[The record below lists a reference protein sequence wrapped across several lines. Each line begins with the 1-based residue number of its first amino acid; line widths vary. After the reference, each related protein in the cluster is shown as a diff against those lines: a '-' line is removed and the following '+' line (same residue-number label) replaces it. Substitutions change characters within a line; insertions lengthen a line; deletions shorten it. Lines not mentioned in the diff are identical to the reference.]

1 MYATLSKL
9 SNCTIIRSPNAAFAF
24 LAYKGIGMAHYAESM
39 AHFRSS
45 AHPEDLLPFKLF
57 ETPQEKVTHTIWK
70 ISSPIVMTLG
80 TIGNTLA
87 IVVLS
92 KKKMRRMP
100 SSLFLFV
107 LAVSDL
113 LMLYIGLLRRCIKV
127 YNDIDIRDFTLTG
140 CKVHIF
146 LVYFIKH
153 FSAWL
158 LVAVALERFISV
170 WFPFRAK
177 TICTHR
183 NAALGVCA
191 IAVALVGIHLH
202 FFWTQGERIVHIA
215 NSNRTRRYACNQR
228 EKFDDFLNQIWSG
241 LEASIFTY
249 IPFTIMLLCNILII
263 FRLARARLQR
273 RRLGATSH
281 GSHDSIR
288 MTTMTGMLL
297 SATFTFLILNT
308 PVSLY
313 LSGQSTFWKEER
325 RRNHNFEIFWVITQQ
340 LMYLNNA
347 INFFLYFISSP
358 RFRQELKKLF
368 DVCRFNRTQIQPY
381 ASGQGTATR
390 IHTIT
395 TGQSTL

>member
-1 MYATLSKL
+1 
-9 SNCTIIRSPNAAFAF
+9 
-24 LAYKGIGMAHYAESM
+24 MAHYEESM
-39 AHFRSS
+39 AYLRGSVHL
-45 AHPEDLLPFKLF
+45 EDLLPFKRF
-57 ETPQEKVTHTIWK
+57 ETPQEEVADTIWK
-70 ISSPIVMTLG
+70 VSSPIVMTLG

-100 SSLFLFV
+100 SSLFLIV

-113 LMLYIGLLRRCIKV
+113 LMLYLGLLRHCIRV
-127 YNDIDIRDFTLTG
+127 FNEVDIREFTLTG
-140 CKVHIF
+140 CRTHVF
-146 LVYFIKH
+146 LVYFINH
-153 FSAWL
+153 LSAWL

-183 NAALGVCA
+183 NAGLGICA
-191 IAVALVGIHLH
+191 IAVALVGINLH
-202 FFWTQGERIVHIA
+202 FFWTYGEKIVPIA
-215 NSNRTRRYACNQR
+215 NSNKTRRYACNQR
-228 EKFDDFLNQIWSG
+228 EKFDDFFKEIWPG

-249 IPFTIMLLCNILII
+249 IPFTIMLVSNTLII

-273 RRLGATSH
+273 KRLVATSH

-297 SATFTFLILNT
+297 AATFTFLILNT

-313 LSGQSTFWKEER
+313 LSGQSTFWKDER
-325 RRNHNFEIFWVITQQ
+325 KRNHNFKIFWVITQQ

-358 RFRQELKKLF
+358 RFRQELKRLF
-368 DVCRFNRTQIQPY
+368 DACKFNRTQIQPY

>member
-1 MYATLSKL
+1 
-9 SNCTIIRSPNAAFAF
+9 
-24 LAYKGIGMAHYAESM
+24 MAQYEKSM
-39 AHFRSS
+39 AQLRSS
-45 AHPEDLLPFKLF
+45 AHLEDLLP
-57 ETPQEKVTHTIWK
+57 ETPQEEAAHTIWK

-100 SSLFLFV
+100 SSLFLIV
-107 LAVSDL
+107 LAVSDV
-113 LMLYIGLLRRCIKV
+113 LMLYIGLLRHCIRV
-127 YNDIDIRDFTLTG
+127 FNEVDIRELTLTG
-140 CKVHIF
+140 CKVHVF
-146 LVYFIKH
+146 LVFFIKH

-170 WFPFRAK
+170 WFPFGAK

-191 IAVALVGIHLH
+191 IAVALVGINLH
-202 FFWTQGERIVHIA
+202 FFWTFAKRIVPIT
-215 NSNRTRRYACNQR
+215 NSNKTRRYACNHRQ
-228 EKFDDFLNQIWSG
+228 KFDDFFNEIWPG

-249 IPFTIMLLCNILII
+249 IPFTIMLVCNTLII

-273 RRLGATSH
+273 KRHGATSH
-281 GSHDSIR
+281 GSHHSIR

-297 SATFTFLILNT
+297 AATFTFLILNT

-325 RRNHNFEIFWVITQQ
+325 RRNQNFKIFWVITQQ

-347 INFFLYFISSP
+347 INFLLYFISS
-358 RFRQELKKLF
+358 RQFRQELKTLF
-368 DVCRFNRTQIQPY
+368 DTCRVNRTHVQPFDY
-381 ASGQGTATR
+381 G
-390 IHTIT
+390 
-395 TGQSTL
+395 

>member
-1 MYATLSKL
+1 MTY
-9 SNCTIIRSPNAAFAF
+9 CE
-24 LAYKGIGMAHYAESM
+24 ESM
-39 AHFRSS
+39 ASLESS
-45 AHPEDLLPFKLF
+45 VYLEDFQSFKRF
-57 ETPQEKVTHTIWK
+57 KVPQEEVANTIWK

-100 SSLFLFV
+100 SSLFLIV

-113 LMLYIGLLRRCIKV
+113 LMLYLGLLRRCIQQF
-127 YNDIDIRDFTLTG
+127 NGIDIRHFTQAG
-140 CKVHIF
+140 CKVHVF
-146 LVYFIKH
+146 LVYFINH
-153 FSAWL
+153 LSAWL

-183 NAALGVCA
+183 NAALGICA
-191 IAVALVGIHLH
+191 IAVALVGINLH
-202 FFWTQGERIVHIA
+202 FFWTYGERIVHIA
-215 NSNRTRRYACNQR
+215 DSNRTLRNACHHR
-228 EKFDDFLNQIWSG
+228 EPFDTFLKEIWPG
-241 LEASIFTY
+241 LETSVCTY
-249 IPFTIMLLCNILII
+249 IPFTIMLVCNTLII
-263 FRLARARLQR
+263 FRLARARMQR
-273 RRLGATSH
+273 KRLGATSH

-297 SATFTFLILNT
+297 AATFTFLILNT

-325 RRNHNFEIFWVITQQ
+325 KRNQNFKIFSVITQQ
-340 LMYLNNA
+340 LMYLNYA

-368 DVCRFNRTQIQPY
+368 DACRFNRTQIQPFTY
-381 ASGQGTATR
+381 SQGTATR

-395 TGQSTL
+395 IGQSAL

>member
-1 MYATLSKL
+1 MALL
-9 SNCTIIRSPNAAFAF
+9 
-24 LAYKGIGMAHYAESM
+24 GMEVHLKDFQPSSQDVVAHY
-39 AHFRSS
+39 
-45 AHPEDLLPFKLF
+45 
-57 ETPQEKVTHTIWK
+57 IWK

-100 SSLFLFV
+100 SSLILIV

-113 LMLYIGLLRRCIKV
+113 LMLYIGLLRHCIREYTGV
-127 YNDIDIRDFTLTG
+127 DIRYFTLTG
-140 CKVHIF
+140 CRIHIF
-146 LVYFIKH
+146 LVYFINH
-153 FSAWL
+153 LSAWL

-191 IAVALVGIHLH
+191 IAVALVGINLH
-202 FFWTQGERIVHIA
+202 FFWTYGERIVHIA
-215 NSNRTRRYACNQR
+215 DSNRTLRNACHHR
-228 EKFDDFLNQIWSG
+228 EHFDTFLKEIWPG

-249 IPFTIMLLCNILII
+249 IPFTIMLVCNTLII

-273 RRLGATSH
+273 RHLSATSH

-297 SATFTFLILNT
+297 AATFTFLILNT

-313 LSGQSTFWKEER
+313 LSGQSTFWKDER
-325 RRNHNFEIFWVITQQ
+325 KQNQNFKIFWVITQQ
-340 LMYLNNA
+340 LMYFNNA
-347 INFFLYFISSP
+347 INFLLYFASST
-358 RFRQELKKLF
+358 RFRQELKRSF
-368 DVCRFNRTQIQPY
+368 DICSLMRGSN
-381 ASGQGTATR
+381 
-390 IHTIT
+390 
-395 TGQSTL
+395 QSV